1 MENSNN
7 SLTQLWQQRK
17 GLNQA
22 EWGLLFQ
29 FVSDVLKLCNCSELK
44 SLPLDRS
51 HYIND
56 FFYKK
61 VFLPSTKL
69 SFNENQLFSNR
80 ALVVFFCRYLRR
92 VLNEPYAKRAL
103 PILDDNDF
111 VAPDN
116 LDDACILR
124 DVGKSEEYV
133 KSSAREFLLSCEEW
147 VRLYLEFHTCAEQAE
162 FLPLKKLADVYK
174 IPAYHYRA
182 RRLGISRKKGE
193 FEKDYDKTILGQW
206 LVSLSI
212 NIDVENQDV
221 ILIAFKILCR
231 EVLSIMS
238 ITNKVH
244 CQ

>member
-1 MENSNN
+1 MEISNQ
-7 SLTQLWQQRK
+7 SLTQLWQRRK
-17 GLNQA
+17 GLTQA

-29 FVSDVLKLCNCSELK
+29 FVSDVLKQCYCSELK
-44 SLPLDRS
+44 SLPLDKS

-80 ALVVFFCRYLRR
+80 ALILFFCRYLRR
-92 VLNEPYAKRAL
+92 ILNDPYVKRAL
-103 PILDDNDF
+103 PILDDKDF
-111 VAPDN
+111 VAPAN

-124 DVGKSEEYV
+124 DVGKSEEQV
-133 KSSAREFLLSCEEW
+133 KSSARDFLLNCEQW
-147 VRLYLEFHTCAEQAE
+147 VRLYLEFHTCAEKAE
-162 FLPLKKLADVYK
+162 FLPLKQLSEVYK

-193 FEKDYDKTILGQW
+193 FEKNYDKTILGQW

-212 NIDVENQDV
+212 NIDSENQKV

-231 EVLSIMS
+231 EVLSM
-238 ITNKVH
+238 
-244 CQ
+244 

>member
-1 MENSNN
+1 MD
-7 SLTQLWQQRK
+7 TPLWQRRK

-22 EWGLLFQ
+22 EWGRLFQ
-29 FVSDVLKLCNCSELK
+29 FVSGVLKQCNCSELK

-61 VFLPSTKL
+61 VFLPSTKI

-92 VLNEPYAKRAL
+92 ILDDPYVKRAL

-111 VAPDN
+111 VARPN
-116 LDDACILR
+116 LDDASILR
-124 DVGKSEEYV
+124 DVGKSEEQV
-133 KSSAREFLLSCEEW
+133 KSSARDFLLNCEQW

-162 FLPLKKLADVYK
+162 FLPLKQLAEIYK

-182 RRLGISRKKGE
+182 RLLGISRKKGE

-212 NIDVENQDV
+212 NIDFENQDV
-221 ILIAFKILCR
+221 IHLAFKILCR
-231 EVLSIMS
+231 EVLSM
-238 ITNKVH
+238 
-244 CQ
+244 